1 MKDINSLPKEEVQ
14 KAMMEHD
21 LDDFIRNY
29 GATETAQII
38 SDSATQSQSRIII
51 DKLVILHGKKW
62 GERLFQ

>member
-1 MKDINSLPKEEVQ
+1 MKDMNSLPKEEVQ
-14 KAMMEHD
+14 RAMMERD
-21 LDDFIRNY
+21 LDDFIHSY

-38 SDSATQSQSRIII
+38 SESTTQAQSRIII